1 MAPDK
6 PPPLPLAPDRAA
18 LSNRISLLLSAQ
30 SSVLKTMNQSSGTAA
45 KHQPPRQ
52 HHHRTDEED
61 LFRENAR
68 PNEGV
73 GYVADAAKAK
83 SDEAAR
89 EDRMLRGRLLG
100 KRKDLNAGRRG
111 ARQADE
117 DEEDDEGGRSSLGKR
132 KRPKRVT
139 ETAQEAVEVE
149 SSSQAG
155 EGNVEQDQ
163 TEEGHNDLDDTR
175 TNQSGEPGS
184 SDLPDHNQSTAEAQT
199 KKKKKKKR
207 KNKKSKNEGVS

>member
-1 MAPDK
+1 MAPDR

-30 SSVLKTMNQSSGTAA
+30 SSVLKTMNQQSSSSGAA
-45 KHQPPRQ
+45 TKRQ
-52 HHHRTDEED
+52 HHHRPDEEE
-61 LFRENAR
+61 LFREYAR

-100 KRKDLNAGRRG
+100 KRKDLNTGRRG

-132 KRPKRVT
+132 KRPKRVA
-139 ETAQEAVEVE
+139 ETTQEAVEVE
-149 SSSQAG
+149 TSSQAR
-155 EGNVEQDQ
+155 EDNVEQDQ
-163 TEEGHNDLDDTR
+163 IEEGHNDLDDTR
-175 TNQSGEPGS
+175 TNQSRAPGS
-184 SDLPDHNQSTAEAQT
+184 SDIPDHKQSTAEAQT
-199 KKKKKKKR
+199 KKKKKR
-207 KNKKSKNEGVS
+207 KNKNKKIQK

>member
-6 PPPLPLAPDRAA
+6 PLPLPLAPDRAA

-30 SSVLKTMNQSSGTAA
+30 SSVLKTMNQQSSSSGAATA
-45 KHQPPRQ
+45 KRQPSK
-52 HHHRTDEED
+52 HHRPDEEE
-61 LFRENAR
+61 LFREYAR

-100 KRKDLNAGRRG
+100 KRKELNAGRRG
-111 ARQADE
+111 GRQADE

-132 KRPKRVT
+132 KRPKRVA

-149 SSSQAG
+149 TSSQAR
-155 EGNVEQDQ
+155 EDNVEQDQ

-175 TNQSGEPGS
+175 TSQSREPGS
-184 SDLPDHNQSTAEAQT
+184 SDTPDHNQSTAEAQT
-199 KKKKKKKR
+199 KKKKKKR
-207 KNKKSKNEGVS
+207 KNKNKKIQE

>member
-30 SSVLKTMNQSSGTAA
+30 SSVLKTMNQQSSSSSSSGAATA
-45 KHQPPRQ
+45 KRQ
-52 HHHRTDEED
+52 HHHRPEEEE

-100 KRKDLNAGRRG
+100 KRKDLSAGRRG

-132 KRPKRVT
+132 KRPKRVA
-139 ETAQEAVEVE
+139 ETTQEAVEVE
-149 SSSQAG
+149 TSSQAR
-155 EGNVEQDQ
+155 EDNVEQDQ
-163 TEEGHNDLDDTR
+163 TEEGHIDLDDTR
-175 TNQSGEPGS
+175 TNQSREPGS
-184 SDLPDHNQSTAEAQT
+184 SDIPDHNPSTAEAQT
-199 KKKKKKKR
+199 KKKKKKR
-207 KNKKSKNEGVS
+207 KNKNKKVQE

>member
-18 LSNRISLLLSAQ
+18 LSNRISLLLSGQ
-30 SSVLKTMNQSSGTAA
+30 SSVLKTMNQSSSSSGASTTT
-45 KHQPPRQ
+45 KRQPTK
-52 HHHRTDEED
+52 HHRPDEED
-61 LFRENAR
+61 LFREYAR

-83 SDEAAR
+83 SDDAAR

-111 ARQADE
+111 QRPADE

-132 KRPKRVT
+132 KRPKRVVETT
-139 ETAQEAVEVE
+139 EEAVEVE
-149 SSSQAG
+149 TSNHAP
-155 EGNVEQDQ
+155 EGDMEQDQ
-163 TEEGHNDLDDTR
+163 TVEAHNDLDDTK
-175 TNQSGEPGS
+175 TNQSKEPGR
-184 SDLPDHNQSTAEAQT
+184 SDLPDRNHSAAEAQT
-199 KKKKKKKR
+199 KKRKKKR
-207 KNKKSKNEGVS
+207 KNKKIQE